1 MRILLI
7 TLLLTG
13 CANLPYDC
21 RGQIGVGFDREEL
34 TADRYLLE
42 NPLGVI
48 RGDCRISE
56 DGGLVIYAEH
66 LSSIPVNDGY
76 GINHAGFL
84 LNFE

>member
-1 MRILLI
+1 M
-7 TLLLTG
+7 
-13 CANLPYDC
+13 
-21 RGQIGVGFDREEL
+21 GVGFDNAGI
-34 TADRYLLE
+34 TADRYKLE

-48 RGDCRISE
+48 RTDCYV
-56 DGGLVIYAEH
+56 DNGLTIYAEH